1 MQLYLNEMEHHRQLK
16 NLNIAANKMFAEFEV
31 YALKKGLDIEL
42 KNECMG
48 VLKKE
53 VRRRKQ
59 KIILYH
65 YTKPVTDTINNFL
78 TKA

>member
-1 MQLYLNEMEHHRQLK
+1 MEQHKELK

-42 KNECMG
+42 KKECISL
-48 VLKKE
+48 LKKE

-59 KIILYH
+59 QIILYH
-65 YTKPVTDTINNFL
+65 YTKPVMDTINNFL